1 MCYLNLCPRNAAP
14 TMLDRRR
21 AMKRER
27 CVVCGKGT
35 AREVM
40 ATRTVTVRGK
50 GYRIPRDR
58 FMRCAGCEEEYYT
71 GAQARDS
78 TARLLALRR
87 TREGLL
93 TPEEIRQIR
102 HRHRLS
108 QRALEKILGLG
119 PKTVVRWERGTVLQS
134 KAADDVLR
142 LIDRDAANLRL
153 LAKIRQVGRLRVAS

>member
-1 MCYLNLCPRNAAP
+1 ME
-14 TMLDRRR
+14 
-21 AMKRER
+21 RER
-27 CVVCGKGT
+27 CVVCGKGA
-35 AREVM
+35 ARQVA

-58 FMRCAGCEEEYYT
+58 FMRCAACGEEYYT
-71 GAQARDS
+71 GAQARAS

-93 TPEEIRQIR
+93 TPEEIRGIR
-102 HRHRLS
+102 RRHLLS
-108 QRALEKILGLG
+108 QKALEAILGLG

-142 LIDRDAANLRL
+142 LIDRDEGNLRL
-153 LAKIRQVGRLRVAS
+153 LAKVRQVRGLRAAS